1 MCTVYI
7 NLWYCKPRAQL
18 LYTPCCPSY
27 IAYTTLK
34 RPSYNLLTL
43 LIHSFYTVSALFFN
57 TSRPLIQFLYTYCTL
72 SHTSLL
78 CFFVYLLFSC
88 AFLIQSQYF
97 YTLSIPLLQV
107 FYKLSLVLK
116 ILYIL
121 YISYTLLVHLLYI
134 Y

>member
-7 NLWYCKPRAQL
+7 ILWYYKPRAQL
-18 LYTPCCPSY
+18 LYTPCCPFY

-34 RPSYNLLTL
+34 HPSYNLLTL
-43 LIHSFYTVSALFFN
+43 LIHSFYTLSALFFN

-72 SHTSLL
+72 SHPYTFYTSDTSLL
-78 CFFVYLLFSC
+78 CFFVYLLLSC

-107 FYKLSLVLK
+107 FYKPSSVLK
-116 ILYIL
+116 
-121 YISYTLLVHLLYI
+121 SHF
-134 Y
+134 